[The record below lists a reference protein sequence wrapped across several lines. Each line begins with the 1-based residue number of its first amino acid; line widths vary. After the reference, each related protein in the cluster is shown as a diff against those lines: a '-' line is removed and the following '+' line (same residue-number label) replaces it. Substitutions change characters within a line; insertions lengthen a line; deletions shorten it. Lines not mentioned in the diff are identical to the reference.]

1 MDRPLKVLVVDD
13 EPINQK
19 VLQCI
24 LQKYGHDV
32 YTANNGKEA
41 IEIYNKIRLDIIF
54 MDILMPIMDGLTV
67 IKDIREI
74 QNFINNNHIQ
84 IIATSSPDIFMDNK
98 EIFDKYEVTQLMP
111 KPIDFILLKKKLAEA
126 ISHIIVPIR

>member
-41 IEIYNKIRLDIIF
+41 IEIYNKTRLDLIF
-54 MDILMPIMDGLTV
+54 MDILMPIMDGLTT
-67 IKDIREI
+67 IKEIREI
-74 QNFINNNHIQ
+74 RNFINNNYIP
-84 IIATSSPDIFMDNK
+84 IIATSSPDIFIDNK
-98 EIFDKYEVTQLMP
+98 ETFDKYEVTQ
-111 KPIDFILLKKKLAEA
+111 
-126 ISHIIVPIR
+126 

>member
-98 EIFDKYEVTQLMP
+98 EIFNKYEVTQLTP
-111 KPIDFILLKKKLAEA
+111 KPIDFILLKEKLAEA

>member
-24 LQKYGHDV
+24 LLKYGHDV
-32 YTANNGKEA
+32 YTANNGEEA
-41 IEIYNKIRLDIIF
+41 IRIYNKIRLDLIF
-54 MDILMPIMDGLTV
+54 MDILMPIMDGLTA
-67 IKDIREI
+67 IKEIREI

-111 KPIDFILLKKKLAEA
+111 KPIDFILLKEKLAEA

>member
-84 IIATSSPDIFMDNK
+84 IIATSSPDIFIDNK
-98 EIFDKYEVTQLMP
+98 EFFDKYEVTQLLP
-111 KPIDFILLKKKLAEA
+111 KPIDFILLREKLAEA